1 MDERN
6 PLEVL
11 MSNFSGVDFGDIFVM
26 AVWGLLFLIFI
37 VKLIKSIQLVPTKSA
52 SIVERL
58 GKYSGTLE
66 AGFHVLIPFIDR
78 VAFVQDL
85 KEETINVPPQGCF
98 SKDEV
103 NVEVDG
109 VIYLEVTDPVKAS
122 YGVTDYRFAA
132 IQLAQTTIRSVI
144 GTLTLDKTFEEREV
158 ISAKVVEVLDEAG
171 QTWGVRVLRY
181 EVKNITPPETVKKAM
196 EMQVNAEREKRAIL
210 ARSEG
215 TKQEQINASQGVSRE
230 MINISEGEM
239 QSRINSAQGK
249 ASEIITIAEA
259 TAESLTKLAKA
270 VSGKG
275 GKKALELQLSERYL
289 KQIDGLK
296 DKESS
301 VFIPAN
307 ILDYDSWMANVGLN
321 LSKP

>member
-11 MSNFSGVDFGDIFVM
+11 MSNFSGVDVGDIFVM

-215 TKQEQINASQGVSRE
+215 TKQEQINASQGVSSE

-321 LSKP
+321 LSNP